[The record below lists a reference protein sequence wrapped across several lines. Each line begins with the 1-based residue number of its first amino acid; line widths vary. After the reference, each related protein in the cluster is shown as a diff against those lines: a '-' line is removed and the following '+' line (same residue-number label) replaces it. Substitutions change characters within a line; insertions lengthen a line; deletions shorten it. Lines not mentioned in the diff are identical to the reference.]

1 MPHQCAHWFAMT
13 CRRRGRVRECKDVG
27 RVRCAEGRACQR
39 VQGPPPLSL
48 RGAKRRG
55 NPYSLQQHK
64 TKSNSSRQIRRSC
77 EFALCTTV
85 LPGISAGMRIAAP
98 VCALV
103 RNDMQKAVACQRL
116 QGVVRNDMLK
126 TDTCQRLQG
135 RGAQGARKHAGCQ
148 RLQGRFPAVHRQCPG
163 IVRTGGKFLHVIA
176 RSGATWQSVTPAAA
190 QNEQQYFG
198 RMRESVT
205 NLP

>member
-1 MPHQCAHWFAMT
+1 M
-13 CRRRGRVRECKDVG
+13 
-27 RVRCAEGRACQR
+27 
-39 VQGPPPLSL
+39 SL

-55 NPYSLQQHK
+55 NPFSLQQHK

-85 LPGISAGMRIAAP
+85 LPGISAGTRIAAP

-148 RLQGRFPAVHRQCPG
+148 RLQGRFGSTPAVLPCTRRYPANFCMSLRGAKRRGNPYSLRQYMTESNFSRRIRIIPSSTP
-163 IVRTGGKFLHVIA
+163 TGGI
-176 RSGATWQSVTPAAA
+176 
-190 QNEQQYFG
+190 
-198 RMRESVT
+198 
-205 NLP
+205 

>member
-1 MPHQCAHWFAMT
+1 MGGFVSVAAALTGGRLLHVMRPCT
-13 CRRRGRVRECKDVG
+13 RRHPASFCM
-27 RVRCAEGRACQR
+27 
-39 VQGPPPLSL
+39 SL

-55 NPYSLQQHK
+55 NPFSLQQHK

-85 LPGISAGMRIAAP
+85 LPGISAGKRIAAP

-148 RLQGRFPAVHRQCPG
+148 RLQGRFGSIPAVPRYCADTRQVSACHCEERSDVAIRFSCG
-163 IVRTGGKFLHVIA
+163 RT
-176 RSGATWQSVTPAAA
+176 
-190 QNEQQYFG
+190 
-198 RMRESVT
+198 
-205 NLP
+205 